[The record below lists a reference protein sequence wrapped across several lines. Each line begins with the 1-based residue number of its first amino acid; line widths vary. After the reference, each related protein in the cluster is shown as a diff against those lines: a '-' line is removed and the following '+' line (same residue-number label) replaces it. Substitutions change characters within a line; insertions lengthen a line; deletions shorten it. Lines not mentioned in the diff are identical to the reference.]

1 MYISEYPQIRHR
13 TVANVGTLCCQMSP
27 RKMMYDVRCSLQKFK
42 HFTVQIPSMIP
53 VTMSLVTSS
62 SSLTAL

>member
-1 MYISEYPQIRHR
+1 MYISEYPQIRHE

-27 RKMMYDVRCSLQKFK
+27 WKMMYDPRCSLQKFK
-42 HFTVQIPSMIP
+42 HFTVQIPSIIP
-53 VTMSLVTSS
+53 VTMSRVTSS